1 MREGSLFVTY
11 PEMIDAER
19 AFFKDRPMR
28 ELRDAMLALSYHS
41 WSNTLE
47 EQARLAAIG
56 DIVSER
62 LARRMK
68 ERKA

>member
-1 MREGSLFVTY
+1 MTY
-11 PEMIDAER
+11 NEMIDAER

-28 ELRDAMLALSYHS
+28 ELRNTMAALSLHS
-41 WSNTLE
+41 YSNTLE

-56 DIVSER
+56 DIVSAR